1 MPTISACFTFD
12 VDAMSV
18 WLGTIKTKN
27 ISAVSR
33 GEFTVLGTSRV
44 LDFLK
49 RKSILATFFVPGHT
63 AYAFPDLIRRNRDEG
78 HEIGHHG
85 WVHENPADLD
95 VEHEIAVLEKGL
107 EALHR
112 AAGVRPVGY
121 RSPAWDF
128 SDRSLGLLK
137 KYGFVYDSSLL
148 GSDFIPYYPRD
159 GDRFGPDEPYKFG
172 EVIDLVE
179 LPGHWSLD
187 DFVALETIVG
197 LLPGNVPPRQVEEMW
212 RDDFDFAAQECQGG
226 AFIPTMHPQ
235 CIGRGSRL
243 RMVERLIDHMRATSD
258 VAFVTMGAYAQLWRL
273 DSPIDLWKRANPLR
287 TGVNAI
293 TDIEVTPK
301 RSAD

>member
-1 MPTISACFTFD
+1 MPTISTCLTFD
-12 VDAMSV
+12 VDAMSF

-27 ISAVSR
+27 ISAISR

-49 RKSILATFFVPGHT
+49 RKDISATFFVPGHT
-63 AYAFPDLIRRNRDEG
+63 AYAFPDLIKRIRDEG

-85 WVHENPADLD
+85 WVHENPAELAADQ
-95 VEHEIAVLEKGL
+95 EIAVLEKGL

-112 AAGVRPVGY
+112 TAGVRPVGY

-137 KYGFVYDSSLL
+137 QYGFEYDSSLL
-148 GSDFIPYYPRD
+148 GSDFIPYYARD

-179 LPGHWSLD
+179 FPGHWSLD
-187 DFVALETIVG
+187 DFVVFETIVG
-197 LLPGNVPPRQVEEMW
+197 LLPGNVPPRQIEEMW

-226 AFIPTMHPQ
+226 VFTLTMHPQ

-243 RMVERLIDHMRATSD
+243 RMVERLIDHMRDTTD
-258 VAFVTMGAYAQLWRL
+258 VAFVTMGDYAKRWRSANPM
-273 DSPIDLWKRANPLR
+273 DMWKNANPLR

-293 TDIEVTPK
+293 TQIEVTPK
-301 RSAD
+301 HSAD

>member
-1 MPTISACFTFD
+1 MSTISTCLTFD

-27 ISAVSR
+27 PSAISR
-33 GEFTVLGTSRV
+33 GEFTVLGTTRV
-44 LDFLK
+44 LDFLR
-49 RKSILATFFVPGHT
+49 RKELRATFFVPGHT
-63 AYAFPDLIRRNRDEG
+63 AYAFPDLVKRMRDEG

-85 WVHENPADLD
+85 WVHENPAELD
-95 VEHEIAVLEKGL
+95 TDHEIAVLEKGL

-112 AAGVRPVGY
+112 TAGVRPVGY

-128 SDRSLGLLK
+128 SDQSLKLLQR
-137 KYGFVYDSSLL
+137 YGFEYDSSLL
-148 GSDFIPYYPRD
+148 GSDFIPYYVRD

-172 EVIDLVE
+172 KVINLVE

-197 LLPGNVPPRQVEEMW
+197 LIPGYVPPRQLEEMW
-212 RDDFDFAAQECQGG
+212 RDDFDFAASECQDGV
-226 AFIPTMHPQ
+226 FTLTMHPQ

-243 RMVERLIDHMRATSD
+243 RMLERLVDHMRETTD
-258 VAFVTMGAYAQLWRL
+258 VTFRTMGDYARHWRSENPL
-273 DSPIDLWKRANPLR
+273 DAWKDANPLR

-293 TDIEVTPK
+293 TNIEVPPK
-301 RSAD
+301 HDIG